1 MTLVDIKCSKVESL
15 GKSVSVGDP
24 KGIDEVIESIRHQ
37 INEISS
43 KYTVTKTRDLGTIC
57 SEYIHNMD
65 KIITHGAPDTIR
77 TGYDYEHYL
86 RGFRPGDYIILA
98 GRPKMGKSAFANALI
113 VKALAQGKRVML
125 VNNEMDENSCISRLI
140 SNIGGVS
147 CAALQEPEKMTEQQI
162 SSVMNAS
169 DVLRSYK
176 LNLYCMRFKTPQEI
190 LTEAARLNEIG
201 QPIDWLVIDYLQLLQ
216 ASDKERRKSRYD
228 EVSYISWEL
237 KMAANDLK
245 IPVLALSQLNRQLEQ
260 RSNKRPIPADLRE
273 SGSLEQDATA
283 VMFIYRDEVYNPD
296 SDDVGIAEINVSINS
311 NGKSGVSLLAM
322 DFDRMDIHNI
332 DRYSENK

>member
-1 MTLVDIKCSKVESL
+1 
-15 GKSVSVGDP
+15 
-24 KGIDEVIESIRHQ
+24 
-37 INEISS
+37 
-43 KYTVTKTRDLGTIC
+43 
-57 SEYIHNMD
+57 
-65 KIITHGAPDTIR
+65 
-77 TGYDYEHYL
+77 
-86 RGFRPGDYIILA
+86 
-98 GRPKMGKSAFANALI
+98 MGKSAFANALI